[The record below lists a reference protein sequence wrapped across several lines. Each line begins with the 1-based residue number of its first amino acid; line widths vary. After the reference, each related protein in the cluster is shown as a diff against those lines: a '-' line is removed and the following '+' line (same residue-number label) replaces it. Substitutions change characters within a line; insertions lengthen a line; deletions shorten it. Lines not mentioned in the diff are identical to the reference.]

1 MSTRDRPPTRRTSE
15 ANEEVMRANEERT
28 TEMDKSVGDLML
40 KAGMRA
46 VQYVVDTSECVFCNT
61 TGPNGVHEEHCD
73 FHGRTRDDLVGMLEV
88 MAACGYES
96 T

>member
-96 T
+96 A